1 MDGHRD
7 HAGKH
12 FPRPVRERIA
22 VTMIAYLLVAVSASL
37 IFHIIAGYPLYLAF
51 GPARRRPEVQKDL
64 AFTAPVSVI
73 MAVYN
78 GEPMIRRKLETLLA
92 LDYPPGLIHIVV
104 VSDGS
109 TDGTES
115 IVREFEDSRVR
126 LLTVPKAG
134 KAAALNAGLI
144 AATGDIL
151 FFTDVRQ
158 PMDPAC
164 LRHLVANFADP
175 TVGAAT
181 GEMHLLQGDAGEHAD
196 MDLYWR
202 YEIWARGRQSEI
214 DSLFNTT
221 GCIYAMR
228 RELAGP
234 LPTDTLT
241 DDAVLPLGAF
251 FRGYRVIFD
260 PAAKAYDYPAVSGT
274 EFRRRF
280 RTLAGLWQVHARIP
294 ALFSSKNRM
303 RFHFLSHKFGR
314 LALPWL
320 ILVFFGAAFGIPR
333 TWFRTS
339 ILGGGIVWLVLA
351 FLNNWI
357 PVGSP
362 IKRISSPA
370 RTFLVMN
377 AAALV
382 SVAVFFVPATRLW
395 VPTRTQAT
403 DDARNASA

>member
-1 MDGHRD
+1 
-7 HAGKH
+7 
-12 FPRPVRERIA
+12 
-22 VTMIAYLLVAVSASL
+22 MICYLVLAVSAIL
-37 IFHIIAGYPLYLAF
+37 VVHIIVGYPLFLKIS
-51 GPARRRPEVQKDL
+51 GGRRRAPVKKDFS
-64 AFTAPVSVI
+64 FTAPVSVV

-78 GEPMIRRKLETLLA
+78 GESMIRRKLETLLA
-92 LDYPPGLIHIVV
+92 LDYPPELLDIIVI
-104 VSDGS
+104 SDGS
-109 TDGTES
+109 TDATES
-115 IVREFEDSRVR
+115 IVREFRDRGVR
-126 LLTVPKAG
+126 LLVAPRGG
-134 KAAALNAGLI
+134 KAAALNLGFA

-158 PMDPAC
+158 PLDPAC

-175 TVGAAT
+175 TVGAVT
-181 GEMHLLQGDAGEHAD
+181 GEMHLLQGDSGEHAD

-228 RELAGP
+228 RELSAP
-234 LPTDTLT
+234 LPADTLT
-241 DDAVLPLGAF
+241 DDAMLPLGAF
-251 FRGYRVIFD
+251 FHGYRVVFD

-280 RTLAGLWQVHARIP
+280 RTLAGLWQVHARLP
-294 ALFSSKNRM
+294 ALFTSRNRM

-320 ILVFFGAAFGIPR
+320 ILAFFGAALGIPQS
-333 TWFRTS
+333 WFRTA
-339 ILGGGIVWLVLA
+339 ILGCGAAWLALA
-351 FLNNWI
+351 FLNRWI
-357 PVGSP
+357 PGDSP
-362 IKRISSPA
+362 LKRISSPA

-382 SVAVFFVPATRLW
+382 SVAVFFVPATKLW
-395 VPTRTQAT
+395 VPTQTQPA
-403 DDARNASA
+403 DAAPKGSG